1 MDTIIYSSVATLLIG
16 IFFETTRNIHTLF
29 VSNTKLIIRQGQQIQ
44 FLLTRVIELDKK
56 IKKMKEEIEMNN
68 SIDLDIIEEETEE
81 TEEKEEKEE
90 TEEKE
95 EKEEE
100 ILFEIV
106 ESAPVKTQKEKGWI
120 RYLF

>member
-1 MDTIIYSSVATLLIG
+1 MDTIIYSSAATLLIG

-29 VSNTKLIIRQGQQIQ
+29 VSNTKLIIRQGEQIQ

-68 SIDLDIIEEETEE
+68 SIIQEEEGEE
-81 TEEKEEKEE
+81 EEEKEEEE
-90 TEEKE
+90 GEEEEEKE
-95 EKEEE
+95 EEKE

>member
-1 MDTIIYSSVATLLIG
+1 MDTIIYSSAATLLIG
-16 IFFETTRNIHTLF
+16 IFFETTRNINTLF
-29 VSNTKLIIRQGQQIQ
+29 VSNTKLIIRQGEQIQ

-68 SIDLDIIEEETEE
+68 SIDLDIIQEEEEETEE
-81 TEEKEEKEE
+81 EKETKKEKEG
-90 TEEKE
+90 EKE
-95 EKEEE
+95 EEE

>member
-29 VSNTKLIIRQGQQIQ
+29 VSNTKLIIRQSEQIQ

-68 SIDLDIIEEETEE
+68 SLDLDIIEEEKEETEE
-81 TEEKEEKEE
+81 TEEK
-90 TEEKE
+90 
-95 EKEEE
+95 EE